1 MYERSDVKEYDWPYN
16 LLEAIGVEYE
26 DPLVHMSDE
35 SELMLAM
42 CMSKLTDREKLVIR
56 ERYFGKKTLKEV
68 GQIIGTAHERARQI
82 EAKAIRKLRHP
93 YNPSGM
99 IIRYGAK
106 AYLEMLVNERVAEIV
121 KQKEAELE
129 EAYQKKAQ
137 ELEQGKDVVRALSA
151 HKNRMAI
158 PIEELDLSV
167 RSYNCLSRAGCKT
180 VGDIITNY
188 PNFDDACRIR
198 NFGHRSMNEVSE
210 RLSKM
215 EIIWPREVD

>member
-1 MYERSDVKEYDWPYN
+1 MYERNDVKEYDWPYN

-68 GQIIGTAHERARQI
+68 GQIIGTANERARQI

-93 YNPSGM
+93 YNPSGL

-106 AYLEMLVNERVAEIV
+106 AYFEMMINERVAEIV
-121 KQKEAELE
+121 KLKEAELE
-129 EAYQKKAQ
+129 EAYEKKAL
-137 ELEQGKDVVRALSA
+137 ELEQGKDVVKAIDE
-151 HKNRMAI
+151 HKFRMVM
-158 PIEELDLSV
+158 PIVELDLSV
-167 RSYNCLSRAGCKT
+167 RAYNCLSRAGCKT

-188 PNFDDACRIR
+188 PNYEAASRIR
-198 NFGHRSMNEVSE
+198 NFGNRSMKEVSD
-210 RLSKM
+210 RLKQM
-215 EIIWPREVD
+215 GIMWPREVD

>member
-99 IIRYGAK
+99 IIRYVAK
-106 AYLEMLVNERVAEIV
+106 AYVEMMINERVAEIV

-129 EAYQKKAQ
+129 DAYQKKAQ

-167 RSYNCLSRAGCKT
+167 RAYNCLSRAGCKT

-188 PNFDDACRIR
+188 PNYDDACRIR

>member
-106 AYLEMLVNERVAEIV
+106 AYVEMMINERVAEIV

-129 EAYQKKAQ
+129 DAYQKKAQ

-167 RSYNCLSRAGCKT
+167 RAYNCLSRAGCKT

-188 PNFDDACRIR
+188 PNYDDACRIR